1 MTSVRDFLKAR
12 RQELQAELG
21 PLEAKLSGLRREL
34 DEIERAEKA
43 LGPVGV
49 DEAFEMIFQRPMHT
63 PAKGVLKEGTI
74 KDFVVRVLSE
84 KPDGLVAVDILA
96 RINKRFGTKYPRTS
110 LSPQLSRLK
119 NEGVLERHGVVWRL
133 AKEKGSAVGPTE
145 PVSSDGAGVGT
156 QGGSSQLTPAGSTP
170 VGSTAVR
177 VELTDEDRKL
187 L

>member
-1 MTSVRDFLKAR
+1 MTSVRDFLRAKRA
-12 RQELQAELG
+12 ELQAELG
-21 PLEAKLSGLRREL
+21 PVELKLSALRREL
-34 DEIERAEKA
+34 AEVERAEKA

-49 DEAFEMIFQRPMHT
+49 DEAFEMIFQRPIHT
-63 PAKGVLKEGTI
+63 PANGVLKEGTI
-74 KDFVVRVLSE
+74 KDFVVRVLSD

-145 PVSSDGAGVGT
+145 PVSSDGAGAGA
-156 QGGSSQLTPAGSTP
+156 QGADSHPSPAGSTP
-170 VGSTAVR
+170 VSSTAVR